1 MLGDT
6 EEARKVKNANRGRRY
21 LALLPVE
28 VHKKAVEVV
37 KNVGGNF
44 KDRQTV
50 LGQYQIQFG
59 DYKGQPFKW
68 MPEHCLEYSAWL
80 VDGMKGESL

>member
-1 MLGDT
+1 MLPG
-6 EEARKVKNANRGRRY
+6 
-21 LALLPVE
+21 E

-37 KNVGGNF
+37 KNMGGNF
-44 KDRQTV
+44 KDRQTE
-50 LGQYQIQFG
+50 LGQYQMQFC

-68 MPEHCLEYSAWL
+68 MPEHCLGYSAWL